1 MKDKLATLNAGLLLS
16 SLVISGA
23 SFATVDRQG
32 QESKNLYLAS
42 GEVTANSAVIWG
54 RCNNEADSY
63 LKVYVSE
70 YNPLKPNQKKLIRS
84 RKGIGPL
91 VAQTTQKTD
100 YTASIQVYGLQ
111 PNTPYRYW
119 AVCQNLARRHF
130 PLTSTKLTSG
140 VFQTAPRADQEM
152 DIRFLWGADLA
163 GQGYGINNDLEITN
177 VAGDIVSGGYV
188 IFDAMK
194 KTHPDFMIFQGDNIY
209 ADGPIPATV
218 ELPAEMGGDVWTN
231 HLTKDFVAITLEQF
245 RENWKYN
252 LQDHHYREFLK
263 STSSYFQW
271 DDHEVSNNWY
281 PGEILT
287 RAPYNGIAA
296 NVLAERAKQALFE
309 YTPTSGRRIFK
320 KFQHGKHAEI
330 FLLDERSFRGA
341 NTDNKNTSGSNILG
355 AEQLD
360 WFKRSL
366 KNSTATWKIIST
378 DDPLG
383 IVVNDGDGFDGF
395 ANDLKEVAGREVQL
409 AEILK
414 FIKDEDIKNVVWL
427 TSDVHFSAAIAYDPA
442 RATFKD
448 FKPFYEFVIGP
459 LHAGGFGPGVLDPS
473 FGAEYEY
480 VRGPLNQGLPEYT
493 PPPFEQAF
501 GMVEVSKDGV
511 LTIKLSDI
519 TGEVLFEKQ
528 LEAE

>member
-1 MKDKLATLNAGLLLS
+1 MKDKYINLNTRLLISALVLS
-16 SLVISGA
+16 SPSTAIGSVQNENFQKPYI
-23 SFATVDRQG
+23 
-32 QESKNLYLAS
+32 AS
-42 GEVTANSAVIWG
+42 GEVTENSVVIWG
-54 RCNNEADSY
+54 RCNDEKNSY
-63 LKVYVSE
+63 LKVYISE
-70 YNPLKPNQKKLIRS
+70 YNPVELN
-84 RKGIGPL
+84 RKSSVLNHKSIGPL
-91 VAQTTQKTD
+91 VSQATKETD
-100 YTASIQVYGLQ
+100 YTVSIQAYGLQ
-111 PNTPYRYW
+111 PDTQYIYW
-119 AVCQNLARRHF
+119 AVCQESAMHYF
-130 PLTSTKLTSG
+130 PAGLTKG
-140 VFQTAPRADQEM
+140 EFRTAPEDDQET

-177 VAGDIVSGGYV
+177 NDGDIVTGGYV
-188 IFDAMK
+188 IFDAMN
-194 KTHPDFMIFQGDNIY
+194 KTNPDFMIFQGDNIY
-209 ADGPIPATV
+209 ADNPIPATV
-218 ELPAEMGGDVWTN
+218 ELPQEIGGGLWTN
-231 HLTKDFVAITLEQF
+231 HITKDFVAITLDQF
-245 RENWKYN
+245 RENWRYN
-252 LQDHHYREFLK
+252 LKDRHYRNFLK
-263 STSSYFQW
+263 TTASYFQW

-287 RAPYNGIAA
+287 REPYNGIAA

-309 YTPTSGRRIFK
+309 YTPTTGRRIFK

-330 FLLDERSFRGA
+330 FLLDERSFRGS
-341 NTDNKNTSGSNILG
+341 NFDNKKPAGSDILG

-360 WFKRSL
+360 WFKRGL
-366 KNSTATWKIIST
+366 RNSTATWKIIST

-395 ANDLKEVAGREVQL
+395 ANDHEDIVGREVQL

-442 RATFKD
+442 RSKFKD
-448 FKPFYEFVIGP
+448 FNPFYEFVIGP

-501 GMVEVSKDGV
+501 GMVEVNKDGL

>member
-1 MKDKLATLNAGLLLS
+1 MKHTYTTLHTSFLLS
-16 SLVISGA
+16 ALMLSTPSSATNEKHDQKTQNPYIS
-23 SFATVDRQG
+23 
-32 QESKNLYLAS
+32 S

-54 RCNNEADSY
+54 RCNNEINSY
-63 LKVYVSE
+63 LKVYIAEQNTSASHTK
-70 YNPLKPNQKKLIRS
+70 NL
-84 RKGIGPL
+84 GPL
-91 VAQTTQKTD
+91 VSQATKETD

-111 PNTPYRYW
+111 PHTNYSYW
-119 AVCQNLARRHF
+119 AVCQNSAFHDF
-130 PLTSTKLTSG
+130 QNLTFSKG
-140 VFQTAPRADQEM
+140 EFRTAPSADQET

-177 VAGDIVSGGYV
+177 IDGETIKGGYV

-194 KTHPDFMIFQGDNIY
+194 KTNPDFAIFQGDNIY
-209 ADGPIPATV
+209 ADNPIPATV
-218 ELPAEMGGDVWTN
+218 KLPDEMGGGLWTN
-231 HLTKDFVAITLEQF
+231 HITKDFIAITLDQF
-245 RENWKYN
+245 RENWRYN
-252 LQDHHYREFLK
+252 LQDQHYREFLK
-263 STSSYFQW
+263 TTSSYYQW

-287 RAPYNGIAA
+287 AEPYNGIAA

-309 YTPTSGRRIFK
+309 YTPTTGRRIFK

-341 NTDNKNTSGSNILG
+341 NTDNKTPGGSDILG

-360 WFKRSL
+360 WFKRGL

-395 ANDLKEVAGREVQL
+395 ANDLEDVAGREVQL

-414 FIKDEDIKNVVWL
+414 FIKDENIKNVVWL
-427 TSDVHFSAAIAYDPA
+427 TSDVHFSAAISYDPK
-442 RATFKD
+442 RAKFKD
-448 FKPFYEFVIGP
+448 FSPFYEFVIGP
-459 LHAGGFGPGVLDPS
+459 LHAGVFGPGVLDPS

-480 VRGPLNQGLPEYT
+480 VRGPLNQGLPEYA

-501 GMVEVSKDGV
+501 GIIDVSKEGE
-511 LTIKLSDI
+511 LTVKLTDI
-519 TGEVLFEKQ
+519 TGEILFEKQ